1 MRKMIYFAL
10 INSQL
15 IYGITIWGSAGS
27 VSTLGGLFSAQKK
40 SIRTLFRVPRI
51 NRYCPGHTKKYFID
65 NNILTIHNL
74 YFSSSLH
81 STFRALCSDIPKPI
95 CDQKKRIYLPVQTRF
110 LYCQNL
116 NFQIT
121 KAPYISLKIWNSFIN
136 ICSTAGLLDKS
147 MLIYWKDAKFKKFVK
162 SSLLQIQKFSNLTEW
177 NIVNYNIFE
186 VEIKTTTGSL
196 NWESTNSN
204 HLS

>member
-1 MRKMIYFAL
+1 MGLPFGV
-10 INSQL
+10 QL
-15 IYGITIWGSAGS
+15 VQYLLL
-27 VSTLGGLFSAQKK
+27 VVFFQHKKK

-95 CDQKKRIYLPVQTRF
+95 YNQIKTYISTRTDAFFISPKLKFSNHQKNQ
-110 LYCQNL
+110 
-116 NFQIT
+116 
-121 KAPYISLKIWNSFIN
+121 PYISLKIWNSFIN

-186 VEIKTTTGSL
+186 VKIKTTTGSL